1 MIRGIRKRLI
11 EGSFL
16 LTCRKKIDYYLG
28 IWSRK
33 LFYKTGPV
41 DNKKI
46 FFMTYDSQYSC
57 NLRYISDEIIRQNL
71 PVDIVWSCGKRNAKT
86 FPEEV
91 RTVVRGS
98 YKMFEEMAS
107 SKIWFDNALNCV
119 WYGMP
124 KKKEQVYINT
134 WHGSLGIKRL
144 SGNKNWL
151 KKAKRCKKLTDYCIS
166 NSLFEEEVYRTTFWP
181 TTPYLRYGH
190 ARNDILLQKEKHE
203 EIIEKVREFF
213 EIEDDSKIM
222 LYAPTFRDDGTTSC
236 FDIDFSLLKQNL
248 EKRFGGKWVLLVRMH
263 FKNKSVKLSDEWNE
277 WIKNASGYPNMQ
289 ELLVA
294 TDLGITDYS
303 SWAYDY
309 ILTRKPL
316 LIYAPDIDKYNG
328 TRGFYYPL
336 ETTPF
341 PISQNNEE
349 LEENILNFNMDIYLQ
364 KCEEFLNEKG
374 CAETGRAAEL
384 IVEKIKEIMDIK

>member
-1 MIRGIRKRLI
+1 
-11 EGSFL
+11 
-16 LTCRKKIDYYLG
+16 
-28 IWSRK
+28 
-33 LFYKTGPV
+33 
-41 DNKKI
+41 
-46 FFMTYDSQYSC
+46 
-57 NLRYISDEIIRQNL
+57 
-71 PVDIVWSCGKRNAKT
+71 
-86 FPEEV
+86 
-91 RTVVRGS
+91 
-98 YKMFEEMAS
+98 
-107 SKIWFDNALNCV
+107 
-119 WYGMP
+119 
-124 KKKEQVYINT
+124 
-134 WHGSLGIKRL
+134 
-144 SGNKNWL
+144 
-151 KKAKRCKKLTDYCIS
+151 
-166 NSLFEEEVYRTTFWP
+166 
-181 TTPYLRYGH
+181 
-190 ARNDILLQKEKHE
+190 
-203 EIIEKVREFF
+203 
-213 EIEDDSKIM
+213 M